1 MPSTHAKFGP
11 SSLRYREICAGWQHS
26 PGTSAAAD
34 EGTMM
39 HEAAETGDLSALT
52 PEQRAQ
58 VQECLEY
65 VLQFE
70 EGADEVHK
78 ELKLDCAGLTWGTA
92 DRVIIRGSGDHG
104 HIIDFKFG
112 RWPVDDAD
120 ANLQG
125 WAYAVGVFHMFPVD
139 RVTVHFLIPRIDTA
153 TRHTFIR
160 ATDYD
165 RMKTRIAAVIARAE
179 LPEPPLNA
187 DPKACQYCAAK
198 ATCPALTQ
206 KALMIPANQ
215 HWDLPAD
222 IDPAA
227 ITEPEQLAK
236 VLHVVPVLEAWA
248 SEIKRVALDMA
259 RNGANIPGYT
269 LRSRSGKRTIK
280 DLLPA
285 WAILNE
291 EFGIQLEDFL
301 PACSV
306 SIGALEDAVK
316 SKAEKGGGAK
326 KLRQLN
332 SRFAEA
338 GIVSTAAEIDYLSK
352 DKT

>member
-1 MPSTHAKFGP
+1 MPTTHAKFGP

-26 PGTSAAAD
+26 PGTSDAAE
-34 EGTMM
+34 EGTLM
-39 HEAAETGDLSALT
+39 HEAAETGDLSKLT
-52 PEQRAQ
+52 PEQVAQ
-58 VQECLEY
+58 VQECLDYLAPLED
-65 VLQFE
+65 
-70 EGADEVHK
+70 GADEVSK
-78 ELKLDCAGLTWGTA
+78 ELRLDCAGLTWGTA
-92 DRVIIRGSGDHG
+92 DRVIIRGGGDHA
-104 HIIDFKFG
+104 HVVDFKFG

-120 ANLQG
+120 VNLQG
-125 WAYAVGVFHMFPVD
+125 WAYAVGAFHMFPVE

-160 ATDYD
+160 SVDYD
-165 RMKTRIAAVIARAE
+165 RMKTRVAAVIARAE
-179 LPEPPLNA
+179 LADPPLNP

-198 ATCPALTQ
+198 ATCPALTA

-215 HWDLPAD
+215 NWELPAD
-222 IDPAA
+222 LDPAA
-227 ITEPEQLAK
+227 ITDPVQIAK

-248 SEIKRVALDMA
+248 SEIKRVALDLA
-259 RNGANIPGYT
+259 RNGATIPGYT

-285 WAILNE
+285 WSILHE
-291 EFGIQLEDFL
+291 EFDLELEDFL

-306 SIGALEDAVK
+306 SIGGIEDAIK

-326 KLRQLN
+326 ALRKLN